1 MGTITTIAKKAGP
14 FILKKE
20 GRAGLS
26 AEEKAAKAEAQ
37 AAKKAAQ
44 AEKDAASEIR
54 QKATTDRLLAAPAV
68 QTSGNAPLISKIYEA
83 AKLKRTPDY
92 PMAKEPVFDYAPDYG
107 LQETKDLVPQRSVA
121 GETPPMP
128 SLDNMPYG
136 GRSTPIFENAEEIA
150 NRMASDIGA
159 KMGEPGGYKPMG
171 FYSTGPVIRGL
182 TDKGGLSP
190 EQSQDF
196 MRSWSGQGAATSPR
210 TKTPPNLR
218 NASYLLHRQ
227 AIGDPLTQEKWNA
240 EGNLPGFPMIGRQ
253 HLPNSEAF
261 FAGNL
266 DAWNNPKPYTFRENW
281 SGNLQDP
288 TADTHYIRKTLDYLD
303 QIMPGQIPRGWFDDQ
318 ASYDKYVAEKGF
330 PKEGQLPGEIKD
342 TLEGQMVPGTG
353 RWGQTEYP
361 VLQLPGRL
369 AAQKLNITPA
379 EAQAAMWFIG
389 GPRTGLLSP
398 QMTIPDLLN
407 AQIEATARATG
418 LAPERILKLWSTG
431 AIPLAQND
439 EQKDMPGASAV
450 G

>member
-14 FILKKE
+14 FVLKKE
-20 GRAGLS
+20 ARVGLT
-26 AEEKAAKAEAQ
+26 AEEKAAKAEAL
-37 AAKKAAQ
+37 AAKKAAA
-44 AEKDAASEIR
+44 AEKEAVNTKR
-54 QKATTDRLLAAPAV
+54 QEQTTQRLLAAPAV

-121 GETPPMP
+121 GDLPPMP
-128 SLDNMPYG
+128 SPDTMPYG
-136 GRSTPIFENAEEIA
+136 GRTTPIYENAEEIA
-150 NRMASDIGA
+150 NRMASDISA
-159 KMGEPGGYKPMG
+159 KMGQPGGFKPMG

-182 TDKGGLSP
+182 SDKGGLSP
-190 EQSQDF
+190 DQSRNF

-210 TKTPPNLR
+210 TQTPPNLR

-227 AIGDPLTQEKWNA
+227 AIGDPLTQAKWNV
-240 EGNLPGFPMIGRQ
+240 EGNLPGFPMIGKMHQ
-253 HLPNSEAF
+253 PLSEGF
-261 FAGNL
+261 FAGTT
-266 DAWNNPKPYTFRENW
+266 DPWKNPKPYTFRENW
-281 SGNLQDP
+281 AGNLQDP

-330 PKEGQLPGEIKD
+330 PKEGKLPGEISD
-342 TLEGQMVPGTG
+342 TLEGQMIPGTG
-353 RWGQTEYP
+353 RWAQTEYP
-361 VLQLPGRL
+361 VLQQPGRL
-369 AAQKLNITPA
+369 AAQKLNISPA

-389 GPRTGLLSP
+389 GPRTGLMSP
-398 QMTIPDLLN
+398 EMTIPDLLN
-407 AQIEATARATG
+407 AQIEATAKATG
-418 LAPERILKLWSTG
+418 LAPERILKLWATG
-431 AIPLAQND
+431 AIPLAQN